1 MYSGIGMIKKDG
13 AAGSRGLEAI
23 MKSGGPN
30 QLSGVKSV
38 ASKKGM
44 TLQHS
49 VNELGDGIYNRVG
62 PTLND
67 QLKSMNMPSSTRVKS
82 GS

>member
-13 AAGSRGLEAI
+13 ASGSRGLEAI

-38 ASKKGM
+38 AGKKGM
-44 TLQHS
+44 TL
-49 VNELGDGIYNRVG
+49 
-62 PTLND
+62 
-67 QLKSMNMPSSTRVKS
+67 
-82 GS
+82 